1 MFDKRIK
8 LLSVSMTLTILLSS
22 FPLLYTIVVAQAV
35 PSVFVDPL
43 ENFFYT
49 DTTSVG
55 TEFSITIE
63 AADWPE
69 PGVYSFEFKLYYD
82 PTMLEPVPAKIG
94 VDPDFWITAFV
105 AASGLDEGAPFVDGE
120 GNPFLWFSATLLGAG
135 GKVGGGILAKAGF
148 KIIAEPAAGQILG
161 QILSCGLDL
170 RDVIMVDPSTSPP
183 TGYPEDYYEVQS
195 GIYQY
200 SGPPPPHY
208 LKIEPAI
215 VTATEVGDEVSIT
228 VMIYDVEEDQQ
239 IIGAEF
245 KVFFEPSI
253 LSIMSVME
261 GDFFKAFGT
270 TFSVNYT
277 FANYGLVGI
286 LLLPTE
292 GGQHI
297 TFPQGSGSLATIKF
311 EVIALPEELTE
322 FPLDLGDVQIVA
334 RVEDELTVLPPR
346 SIEDA
351 VLMAPTRREDLN
363 QDGIVN
369 VLDMA
374 TFALAFGSGSGDPR
388 WNPMADI
395 DQNGIVNI
403 LDGVMVARAF
413 GS

>member
-1 MFDKRIK
+1 MSII
-8 LLSVSMTLTILLSS
+8 TLAPIIIQQT
-22 FPLLYTIVVAQAV
+22 VVAQAV
-35 PSVFVDPL
+35 PSVFVSPL
-43 ENFFYT
+43 ENFYYT

-55 TEFSITIE
+55 TEFDVTIE

-82 PTMLEPVPAKIG
+82 PTMLEPVYEETGI
-94 VDPDFWITAFV
+94 DSDFWITSFI
-105 AASGLDEGAPFVDGE
+105 AAGGFDEDVDPPQPFEDGE

-135 GKVGGGILAKAGF
+135 GNVGGGTLAKAGF
-148 KIIAEPAAGQILG
+148 QIIAEPATGKT
-161 QILSCGLDL
+161 LSCDLDI
-170 RDVIMVDPSTSPP
+170 RDVIMVDPSTTPP

-208 LKIEPAI
+208 LKVEPAI
-215 VTATEVGDEVSIT
+215 VTASEVGDEVSIT

-253 LSIMSVME
+253 LSIIDVTE
-261 GDFFKAFGT
+261 GEFFKAFGP

-277 FANYGLVGI
+277 EIDYGIVGI
-286 LLLPTE
+286 LLLPNSDGDWPPDDTI
-292 GGQHI
+292 G
-297 TFPQGSGSLATIKF
+297 FPQGSGSLAHITF
-311 EVIALPEELTE
+311 EAIDLPEELME
-322 FPLDLGDVQIVA
+322 FPLDL
-334 RVEDELTVLPPR
+334 DEVKIIDADLNELPPR
-346 SIEDA
+346 RIEDA

-363 QDGIVN
+363 QDGVVN

-374 TFALAFGSGSGDPR
+374 TFAKAFGSTPDIRPDD
-388 WNPMADI
+388 WNPSADI
-395 DQNGIVNI
+395 DGNGVVNI
-403 LDGVMVARAF
+403 LDGVSVARAF